1 MLELNIETI
10 EQVIEHVSEDVK
22 QQKQAIKEMWL
33 KELKEAVERG
43 KDRTLEGIEDNS
55 KTTSGFNAISSPYV

>member
-22 QQKQAIKEMWL
+22 QQAIKEMWL